1 MSLSFDKVEDGLMT
15 VRVVAVNSVVKRLF
29 NFLRKLINVL
39 FKMFGC

>member
-1 MSLSFDKVEDGLMT
+1 MSLSFDKIDDGLMP
-15 VRVVAVNSVVKRLF
+15 VRVITVNSVVKRLF